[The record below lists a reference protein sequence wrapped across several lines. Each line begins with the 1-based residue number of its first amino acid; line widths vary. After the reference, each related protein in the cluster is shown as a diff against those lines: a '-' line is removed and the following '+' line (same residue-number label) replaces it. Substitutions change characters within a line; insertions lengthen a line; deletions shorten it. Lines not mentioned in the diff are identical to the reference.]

1 MLVVRKSFQHLI
13 NQHYKECNMKKFLI
27 ALNIVIWSIVCFEV
41 AHAEPAKKPAAK
53 TATVKKEVKHH
64 KKFDGETMAT
74 TKPDTVAPKKK
85 K

>member
-1 MLVVRKSFQHLI
+1 
-13 NQHYKECNMKKFLI
+13 MKKFLI

-41 AHAEPAKKPAAK
+41 AHAEPAKKPAA
-53 TATVKKEVKHH
+53 VKKEVKHH
-64 KKFDGETMAT
+64 KKAEGTTIAG